1 MKDVSVQE
9 LRRALRESK
18 GWNLAMVHFQ
28 VAFFAVLNLWD
39 DFGPEGLM
47 VYAVV
52 RARQSF
58 VNVISFPQ
66 KYNELNSI

>member
-1 MKDVSVQE
+1 
-9 LRRALRESK
+9 
-18 GWNLAMVHFQ
+18 MVHFQ

-52 RARQSF
+52 CAGQSF
-58 VNVISFPQ
+58 VNVLSF
-66 KYNELNSI
+66 L